1 MLSKHK
7 HLSLFFIV
15 LLVLS
20 VSFCVAL
27 ISTVKAVNPSFL
39 HAQTN
44 YSGCTVSLK
53 DTTTGVGTSIGISE
67 TETSWTATDNVQ
79 LFAYAGSG
87 ATFEYWQA
95 SNGTIVSY
103 TQNPTYNLQD
113 SFQVAGYWATFS
125 MYAVFTGSSLAP
137 VYQAVFF
144 GLNYDTVTIQDL
156 TTGTFNTSV
165 STIESGNIPEAILS
179 FNSGD
184 SLQFIETVNSLNTLN
199 YINVAYGE
207 VNENFNTNNVI
218 VDDVTSACYVTAE
231 GTGISPTYMAYM
243 YGLPYDSVSITDETT
258 GLSNATTYI
267 SNDAVPIVSLVFNYG
282 DNLLFT
288 ETVASQNALSY
299 LNVQYGTYN
308 NNFVSYSVVT
318 SGAPKE
324 NIYVTAYGTWQ
335 VPTGTSIFNFH
346 ISQTDEA
353 IGIFVSCILGMCA
366 LFYLGKSNNIPW
378 AFALGFALAL
388 VICNIIGVL
397 GILVYPIDILSGLI
411 VICILF
417 LSRGRGHE

>member
-1 MLSKHK
+1 
-7 HLSLFFIV
+7 
-15 LLVLS
+15 
-20 VSFCVAL
+20 
-27 ISTVKAVNPSFL
+27 
-39 HAQTN
+39 
-44 YSGCTVSLK
+44 
-53 DTTTGVGTSIGISE
+53 
-67 TETSWTATDNVQ
+67 
-79 LFAYAGSG
+79 
-87 ATFEYWQA
+87 
-95 SNGTIVSY
+95 
-103 TQNPTYNLQD
+103 
-113 SFQVAGYWATFS
+113 
-125 MYAVFTGSSLAP
+125 
-137 VYQAVFF
+137 
-144 GLNYDTVTIQDL
+144 
-156 TTGTFNTSV
+156 
-165 STIESGNIPEAILS
+165 
-179 FNSGD
+179 
-184 SLQFIETVNSLNTLN
+184 
-199 YINVAYGE
+199 
-207 VNENFNTNNVI
+207 
-218 VDDVTSACYVTAE
+218 
-231 GTGISPTYMAYM
+231 
-243 YGLPYDSVSITDETT
+243 
-258 GLSNATTYI
+258 
-267 SNDAVPIVSLVFNYG
+267 
-282 DNLLFT
+282 
-288 ETVASQNALSY
+288 